1 MYNGSMYSVGKLTSR
16 QRIIRATEQELLD
29 SGTSGLRMEV
39 VAQKAEVSVPLI
51 YKYYGNRDGLLT
63 EVLSQLYDGDSYQKL
78 SAYADVFLEMQNPSI
93 DDIAILFATVQQEF
107 RRPGRWQRLQILAA
121 SVELPELQKRLAE
134 IHLEHQKQVISFLTV
149 ALKAVASRQSGH
161 TEASIR
167 AAVSLAPA
175 LASLIMTQSF
185 GSVLDDLIELE
196 DREAASE
203 EMKVLLRLIIN
214 SVITAGA
221 ETTVDSPHGS

>member
-1 MYNGSMYSVGKLTSR
+1 MHPLGKLTSR
-16 QRIIRATEQELLD
+16 QRIIQAAQQELLH

-107 RRPGRWQRLQILAA
+107 RMPGRWQRLQILAA
-121 SVELPELQKRLAE
+121 SVELPELQSRLAE

-149 ALKAVASRQSGH
+149 ALKAVASRQPGH

-167 AAVSLAPA
+167 AVVALAPP

-185 GSVLDDLIELE
+185 GSVLDDLIDIK

-214 SVITAGA
+214 SVITAGV
-221 ETTVDSPHGS
+221 EPTVDSPYGS

>member
-1 MYNGSMYSVGKLTSR
+1 MHPLGKLTSR
-16 QRIIRATEQELLD
+16 QRIIQAAQQELLH

-121 SVELPELQKRLAE
+121 SVELPELRKRLAE

-149 ALKAVASRQSGH
+149 ALKAVASRQPGH

-167 AAVSLAPA
+167 AVVALAPP

-185 GSVLDDLIELE
+185 GSVLDDLIDLE

-214 SVITAGA
+214 SVITAGV
-221 ETTVDSPHGS
+221 EPTVDSYYGS

>member
-1 MYNGSMYSVGKLTSR
+1 MYPLGKLTSR
-16 QRIIRATEQELLD
+16 QRIVQAAQQELLD
-29 SGTSGLRMEV
+29 SGILGLRMEV
-39 VAQKAEVSVPLI
+39 VAEKAEVSVPLI

-134 IHLEHQKQVISFLTV
+134 IHLVHQKQVISFLTV
-149 ALKAVASRQSGH
+149 ALKAVASRQPGH
-161 TEASIR
+161 TEASIH
-167 AAVSLAPA
+167 AAAALAPP

-185 GSVLDDLIELE
+185 GSVLDDLI
-196 DREAASE
+196 DTRAREAASE

-214 SVITAGA
+214 SVITAGV
-221 ETTVDSPHGS
+221 EPTVDSHHGS

>member
-1 MYNGSMYSVGKLTSR
+1 MHPLGKLTSR
-16 QRIIRATEQELLD
+16 QRIIQAAQQELLH

-78 SAYADVFLEMQNPSI
+78 SAYADVFHEMQNPSV

-107 RRPGRWQRLQILAA
+107 RMPGRWQRLQILAA
-121 SVELPELQKRLAE
+121 SVELPELQSRLAE

-167 AAVSLAPA
+167 AVVALAPP

-185 GSVLDDLIELE
+185 GSVLDDLIDIE
-196 DREAASE
+196 DREAASA

-214 SVITAGA
+214 SVITAGV
-221 ETTVDSPHGS
+221 EPTVDSPYGS

>member
-1 MYNGSMYSVGKLTSR
+1 MHSLGKLTSR
-16 QRIIRATEQELLD
+16 QRIIQAAQQELLH

-78 SAYADVFLEMQNPSI
+78 SAYADVFHEMQNPSV

-107 RRPGRWQRLQILAA
+107 RMPGRWQRLQILAA
-121 SVELPELQKRLAE
+121 SVELPELQSRLAE

-167 AAVSLAPA
+167 AVVALAPP

-185 GSVLDDLIELE
+185 GSVLDDLIDIE
-196 DREAASE
+196 DREAASA

-214 SVITAGA
+214 SVITAGV
-221 ETTVDSPHGS
+221 EPTVDSPYGS

>member
-1 MYNGSMYSVGKLTSR
+1 MYNSSMYPVGKLTSR

-63 EVLSQLYDGDSYQKL
+63 EVLSQLYDGDNYPKL
-78 SAYADVFLEMQNPSI
+78 SAYHDVFLEIQNPSV

-121 SVELPELQKRLAE
+121 SVELPELQTRLSA
-134 IHLEHQKQVISFLTV
+134 IHLEHQKHVISFLKV
-149 ALKAVASRQSGH
+149 ALKAVVAQQPGH
-161 TEASIR
+161 TEESIR
-167 AAVSLAPA
+167 AAVSLAPP

-185 GSVLDDLIELE
+185 GSVLDDLIDVE
-196 DREAASE
+196 DREAASD
-203 EMKVLLRLIIN
+203 EMRVLLRLIIN
-214 SVITAGA
+214 SVITEGA

>member
-1 MYNGSMYSVGKLTSR
+1 MYNGAMYPMGKLTSR

-63 EVLSQLYDGDSYQKL
+63 EVLSQLYDSDSYQKL
-78 SAYADVFLEMQNPSI
+78 SAYRDVFLEMQNPSV

-121 SVELPELQKRLAE
+121 SVELPELRKRLAE
-134 IHLEHQKQVISFLTV
+134 IHLEHQKQVIIFLTV
-149 ALKAVASRQSGH
+149 ALKAVASRQPGH

-167 AAVSLAPA
+167 AVVALAPL

-185 GSVLDDLIELE
+185 GSVLDDLIDLE

-214 SVITAGA
+214 SVITAGV
-221 ETTVDSPHGS
+221 EPTVDSYYGS

>member
-1 MYNGSMYSVGKLTSR
+1 MHPLGKLTSR
-16 QRIIRATEQELLD
+16 QRIIQAAQQELLH

-121 SVELPELQKRLAE
+121 SVELPELQKRLAA

-149 ALKAVASRQSGH
+149 ALKAVASRQPGH

-167 AAVSLAPA
+167 AVVALAPP

-185 GSVLDDLIELE
+185 GSVLDDLIDIG

-214 SVITAGA
+214 SVITAGV
-221 ETTVDSPHGS
+221 EPTVDSPHGS

>member
-1 MYNGSMYSVGKLTSR
+1 MHPLGKLTSR
-16 QRIIRATEQELLD
+16 QRIIQAAQQELLH

-107 RRPGRWQRLQILAA
+107 RMPGRWQRLQILAA
-121 SVELPELQKRLAE
+121 SVELPELQSRLAE

-167 AAVSLAPA
+167 AVVALAPP

-185 GSVLDDLIELE
+185 GSVLDDLIDIE
-196 DREAASE
+196 DRVAASA

-214 SVITAGA
+214 SVITAGV
-221 ETTVDSPHGS
+221 EPTVDSPYGS

>member
-1 MYNGSMYSVGKLTSR
+1 MHPLGKLTSR
-16 QRIIRATEQELLD
+16 QRIIQAAQQELLH

-78 SAYADVFLEMQNPSI
+78 SAYAEVFLEMQNPSI

-134 IHLEHQKQVISFLTV
+134 IHLVHQKQVISFLTV
-149 ALKAVASRQSGH
+149 ALKAVASRQPGH
-161 TEASIR
+161 TEASIHV
-167 AAVSLAPA
+167 AAALAPP

-185 GSVLDDLIELE
+185 GSVLDDLI
-196 DREAASE
+196 DTRAREAASE

-214 SVITAGA
+214 SVITAGV
-221 ETTVDSPHGS
+221 EPTVDSPYGS